1 MTLLFKQI
9 LSLSITASILILAV
23 VVLRMILKKAPK
35 GVRYILWAMVGLRLL
50 VPFKIES
57 PFSVMPS
64 HKEVSAVSNGVSQA
78 VSTVSVE
85 SAQTAHSLGVFDIL
99 SFVWL
104 TGAVLMLLYMLIS
117 FLRVRLMVRE
127 SILYKDNV
135 YLCDHV
141 SSPFVLGIIS
151 PKIYLN
157 SSISRKESKLIIAHE
172 RTHIKHLDNLWKP
185 LGFVLLSV
193 YWFNPLCWLS
203 YFLFVKD
210 IELFCDESVVKTLS
224 KNGKKNYSYA
234 LLSCSASKNMVTAC
248 PLAFAEN
255 SVKTRVKN
263 ILSYKKPALYVVVIS
278 VILCVVTMLM
288 FMTSPVSAKEVEN
301 AEVVKETQKASQT
314 IKETFEPT
322 QPSTEIETQAPTEKP
337 TEKPTETS
345 VESGYDDDN
354 YYDDSYYSEDYNST
368 PEWVTNAAQGLDE
381 MLEKQREEFAH
392 IYDSYSGSSNYNSTS
407 QYYNSFSGV
416 QAPQGD
422 IIAWDSSN
430 GMPPALQ

>member
-9 LSLSITASILILAV
+9 LGLSITASILIVAV
-23 VVLRMILKKAPK
+23 VVLRIILKKAPK
-35 GVRYILWAMVGLRLL
+35 VVRYILWAMVGLRLL
-50 VPFKIES
+50 VPITVES

-64 HKEVSAVSNGVSQA
+64 HKEVSAVSTGVSQA
-78 VSTVSVE
+78 MNTTAVE
-85 SAQTAHSLGVFDIL
+85 VAQTTHSIGVFDIL
-99 SFVWL
+99 SYVWIF
-104 TGAVLMLLYMLIS
+104 GAVIMLLYMLIS
-117 FLRVRLMVRE
+117 FVRVRLMVRE
-127 SILYKDNV
+127 SVLYKDNV

-141 SSPFVLGIIS
+141 SSPFVLGILS

-157 SSISRKESKLIIAHE
+157 SSISKKDSKLIIAHE

-224 KNGKKNYSYA
+224 KNGKKNYSFA

-278 VILCVVTMLM
+278 VVLCVITMLM
-288 FMTSPVSAKEVEN
+288 FMTSPVSAKEVEKKDVAN
-301 AEVVKETQKASQT
+301 ATTTAET
-314 IKETFEPT
+314 IKETAVETTVPT
-322 QPSTEIETQAPTEKP
+322 VAETEAETVAPTEKP
-337 TEKPTETS
+337 VEKQTKPAVNNDYRYSDNGENYHNEPDWETNLS
-345 VESGYDDDN
+345 QGFDETQQQENPFPDI
-354 YYDDSYYSEDYNST
+354 YSEDRTGVYWDDKNDSNINDVIYISELPQKNINSD
-368 PEWVTNAAQGLDE
+368 L
-381 MLEKQREEFAH
+381 
-392 IYDSYSGSSNYNSTS
+392 SGPSV
-407 QYYNSFSGV
+407 V
-416 QAPQGD
+416 Q
-422 IIAWDSSN
+422 
-430 GMPPALQ
+430 

>member
-64 HKEVSAVSNGVSQA
+64 HKEVSAVSTGVSQA

-85 SAQTAHSLGVFDIL
+85 TTQTTHILDVFDIL

-104 TGAVLMLLYMLIS
+104 TGAVFMLLYMLIS

-127 SILYKDNV
+127 SVLYKDNV

-157 SSISRKESKLIIAHE
+157 SSISKKDSKLIIAHE
-172 RTHIKHLDNLWKP
+172 RTHIRHLDNLWKP

-255 SVKTRVKN
+255 SVKTRVRN
-263 ILSYKKPALYVVVIS
+263 ILSYKKPAFYVVVIS

-288 FMTSPVSAKEVEN
+288 FMTSPVSAKENDNQNTV
-301 AEVVKETQKASQT
+301 AETVAQVIEQT
-314 IKETFEPT
+314 EPQT
-322 QPSTEIETQAPTEKP
+322 QPPTEPETEAETVAPTEKP
-337 TEKPTETS
+337 AEKKTQTPINQQNSNQTTNTQQEPQHS
-345 VESGYDDDN
+345 VTPPAHQDDN
-354 YYDDSYYSEDYNST
+354 SDVFLDDYVNSSDNNEVVDINQVKENVYEGSKNLVVLDNNYSNNILYKND
-368 PEWVTNAAQGLDE
+368 
-381 MLEKQREEFAH
+381 
-392 IYDSYSGSSNYNSTS
+392 
-407 QYYNSFSGV
+407 
-416 QAPQGD
+416 
-422 IIAWDSSN
+422 
-430 GMPPALQ
+430 